1 MILHFDSNTKNILI
15 FYYFKFT
22 LFHDVTHFFNM
33 GYSYTKYN
41 NVGFPY
47 AKSNNCPVST
57 TNVISFLFLFFYN
70 DNHPVQVPKTLDVA
84 DFVKMQFIRIG
95 EEDDG

>member
-1 MILHFDSNTKNILI
+1 MWGFHTPKATIARSPRPML
-15 FYYFKFT
+15 Y
-22 LFHDVTHFFNM
+22 LFF
-33 GYSYTKYN
+33 
-41 NVGFPY
+41 
-47 AKSNNCPVST
+47 
-57 TNVISFLFLFFYN
+57 FFYN

>member
-1 MILHFDSNTKNILI
+1 ML
-15 FYYFKFT
+15 Y
-22 LFHDVTHFFNM
+22 LFF
-33 GYSYTKYN
+33 
-41 NVGFPY
+41 
-47 AKSNNCPVST
+47 
-57 TNVISFLFLFFYN
+57 SFFFYN